1 MQSAFKNGAGQQL
14 SCPAVTK
21 FIFNFNI
28 ERNIIMEN
36 FVETLKTFFNLQ
48 ASIGKKYVEI
58 RFIKT
63 MHGIVSGI
71 FQTTEQ
77 CAKSLASEVKRLGL
91 EKCSMYHTINI
102 ISDEYVNNY
111 AAQYKM
117 NTLYP
122 KMKKTI
128 SDADIRR
135 LRLIMLDFDPKRTS
149 GISSTDD
156 EKS

>member
-1 MQSAFKNGAGQQL
+1 
-14 SCPAVTK
+14 
-21 FIFNFNI
+21 
-28 ERNIIMEN
+28 MEN